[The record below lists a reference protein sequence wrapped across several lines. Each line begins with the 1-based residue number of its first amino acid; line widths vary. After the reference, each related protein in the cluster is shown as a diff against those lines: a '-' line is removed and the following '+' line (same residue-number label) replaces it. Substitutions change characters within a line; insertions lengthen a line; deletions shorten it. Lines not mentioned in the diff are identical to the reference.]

1 MKYMCNH
8 VLPVLSDLANIEE
21 GMDSKLDMLKLL
33 AEICE
38 NNGLSSDEV
47 KEPLGHVYHRLIVSI
62 MCTVVIGSGTDV
74 AELTV

>member
-1 MKYMCNH
+1 MKYLCNN

-38 NNGLSSDEV
+38 NNGLTNEEV
-47 KEPLGHVYHRLIVSI
+47 KEPLEHIYTR
-62 MCTVVIGSGTDV
+62 
-74 AELTV
+74 LTVSWH